1 MGSSQICSLNK
12 YFLLNGIMEVVFL
25 TTQDEVPR
33 RIMSMQVYFKCR
45 PRSIENVV
53 WKYVQRMNREMCKLR
68 PSVLQV

>member
-33 RIMSMQVYFKCR
+33 LIMSMQVYFKCR
-45 PRSIENVV
+45 SHSIENVV
-53 WKYVQRMNREMCKLR
+53 WKYVQRAENE
-68 PSVLQV
+68 